1 MRTYMIVVL
10 EDMFPDRVQGE
21 TCYSASEENERV
33 DVDWNPIGE
42 ELANLLICQLRVRR
56 QSSG

>member
-1 MRTYMIVVL
+1 MIVVL